1 MGILFLYSFSNY
13 LKYIPEF
20 LEIPSKSSIF
30 MRKDERNKN
39 EKNLKLLYFLER
51 EYVFFILQFT
61 NYVSLNNEDSK
72 ISNNIQ
78 VIFIRQ
84 LIMYLDHSGRSS
96 KYKNMKRDSLLSRN
110 L

>member
-51 EYVFFILQFT
+51 EYVFFHIIVYQLCFT
-61 NYVSLNNEDSK
+61 E
-72 ISNNIQ
+72 
-78 VIFIRQ
+78 
-84 LIMYLDHSGRSS
+84 
-96 KYKNMKRDSLLSRN
+96 
-110 L
+110 